1 MSKWKIANAITSS
14 KIVQFEQFKILHV
27 QQSILYMNINFAH
40 MFLLKILHLKLKYS
54 KCNKNGKLWKI
65 ITFALKFQNE
75 QTWSQNVCLNKLYPV
90 VFHLDKIELKFIM
103 FSSVY

>member
-1 MSKWKIANAITSS
+1 
-14 KIVQFEQFKILHV
+14 
-27 QQSILYMNINFAH
+27 
-40 MFLLKILHLKLKYS
+40 MFLLNILHLKLKYS

-75 QTWSQNVCLNKLYPV
+75 QTWSQNVCLNKFYTMVLY
-90 VFHLDKIELKFIM
+90 LGKIELNLIM